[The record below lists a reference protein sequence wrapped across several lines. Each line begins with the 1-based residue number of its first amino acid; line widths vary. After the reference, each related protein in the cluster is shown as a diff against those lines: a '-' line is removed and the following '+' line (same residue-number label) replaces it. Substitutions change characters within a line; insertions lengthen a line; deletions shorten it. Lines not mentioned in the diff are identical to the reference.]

1 LHNESFLKSISDE
14 KKLAYFHELLRKNDE
29 IYLQFENFFKL
40 QNDVKESIGANDLER
55 LITEIF
61 DNFESIDT
69 EEWMENHACGC
80 NRSYYDFEESA
91 YEDILEEIFE
101 KYETQIIAHAT
112 NSQLYEALFICMAIY
127 KALLKDPSIKD
138 DNYCLFGDSF
148 LYNALDYL
156 KVIII
161 NNLSEKIHT
170 LVLSQEEIQRS
181 ISFLIESVEEE
192 KSLSI
197 FSSFFQNIIS
207 TVEIAT
213 FTKQFIDKLPPLI
226 QLDILNLLHEDS
238 EYIQT
243 AELYYLDDSLIAEL
257 LLTKIHQLSDYK
269 SYEKIAV
276 KVFEKYP
283 EQFARKILNVITYTQ
298 TPVLYLKAL
307 KMRCV
312 KESSINDYHEL
323 KNYFTDNELLDFQN
337 YIGNLSY
344 KKFYIAILEDENR
357 YAEILTLAQKNLK
370 ESSID
375 AMVYYLNPIK
385 EIYSHEV
392 LAIIIEHCNKAL
404 MAHGRGR
411 GTYHT
416 MTAWLKIIQNVQPV
430 QVELKEYISKA
441 LYNHQPRLPAL
452 RDELQRGGFL
462 G

>member
-1 LHNESFLKSISDE
+1 LPNESFLKSISDE

-29 IYLQFENFFKL
+29 MYLQFENFFTL
-40 QNDVKESIGANDLER
+40 QNDVNESIGANDLET
-55 LITEIF
+55 LIAQIF
-61 DNFESIDT
+61 DDFETIDT
-69 EEWMENHACGC
+69 EEWMENHDCGC

-91 YEDILEEIFE
+91 YEDILEEVFE
-101 KYETQIIAHAT
+101 KYEKQIIAHAT

-138 DNYCLFGDSF
+138 DNYYLFGDSF
-148 LYNALDYL
+148 SYNALDHL
-156 KVIII
+156 KVIIR
-161 NNLSEKIHT
+161 NLSEKIHT
-170 LVLSQEEIQRS
+170 LVLPQEEIQRS
-181 ISFLIESVEEE
+181 ISFLVENVEEE
-192 KSLSI
+192 ESLSI

-207 TVEIAT
+207 TVKIAT
-213 FTKQFIDKLPPLI
+213 FAKQFIDKLPPII
-226 QLDILNLLHEDS
+226 QLDILNVLHEDN

-243 AELYYLDDSLIAEL
+243 AELFYLDDRLIAEL
-257 LLTKIHQLSDYK
+257 LLTKLHQLNDYP
-269 SYEKIAV
+269 SYERIAE

-298 TPVLYLKAL
+298 TPDLYLKAL
-307 KMRCV
+307 KVRCV
-312 KESSINDYHEL
+312 SESSIKDYHEL

-337 YIGNLSY
+337 YVGNLSY

-411 GTYHT
+411 GTYQT
-416 MTAWLKIIQNVQPV
+416 MVEWLKIIKNVQVV
-430 QVELKEYISKA
+430 QVELKEYISNA

-452 RDELQRGGFL
+452 KDELQRGGF
-462 G
+462 